1 MVEKTLVVGIGNP
14 LRGDDG
20 VGPAV
25 AEAICRGEGDG
36 RECLAFTGSGLDLL
50 GLFGGYGRAVLI
62 DSLANGQLAE
72 GECARLELPGDGA
85 PPGPGPTAHYIGVA
99 DALRLARHLKVALP
113 RDIRFYGV
121 GVRPASE
128 WREGLGAAVAARV
141 PAIAL
146 EIEQDLRPGMG
157 EA

>member
-1 MVEKTLVVGIGNP
+1 MVDKTLVVGIGNP

-25 AEAICRGEGDG
+25 AEAVCRGAGE
-36 RECLAFTGSGLDLL
+36 RCECLSFTGSGLDLL
-50 GLFGGYGRAVLI
+50 GLLGGYDRAVLI

-72 GECARLELPGDGA
+72 GECARLDLPDADA

-113 RDIRFYGV
+113 RDVRFYGI
-121 GVRPASE
+121 GVRPVSE

-141 PAIAL
+141 PAIAR
-146 EIEQDLRPGMG
+146 EIENDLCPGTG
-157 EA
+157 KA